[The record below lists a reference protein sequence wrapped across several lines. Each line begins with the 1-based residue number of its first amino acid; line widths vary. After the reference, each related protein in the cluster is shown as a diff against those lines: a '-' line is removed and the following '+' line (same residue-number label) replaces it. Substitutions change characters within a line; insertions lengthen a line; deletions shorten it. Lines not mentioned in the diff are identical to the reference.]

1 MCGFCGVA
9 LPDGS
14 TRRLDRGLIERMNN
28 AIAHRGPDGDGIF
41 LGDRIGLGHRR
52 LSIVDVAHGA
62 QPMSVRSGEVQLV
75 YNGEVY
81 NHPTLMPEL
90 EAAGVRYSTH
100 CDTETILHL
109 YEREGRNMP
118 KRLRGMFAFAIWD
131 ARSRELLLGRDRLRR
146 QAALLRP
153 HTATAR
159 CISDPRSSACSPPTR
174 CARR

>member
-75 YNGEVY
+75 YN
-81 NHPTLMPEL
+81 
-90 EAAGVRYSTH
+90 
-100 CDTETILHL
+100 
-109 YEREGRNMP
+109 
-118 KRLRGMFAFAIWD
+118 
-131 ARSRELLLGRDRLRR
+131 
-146 QAALLRP
+146 
-153 HTATAR
+153 
-159 CISDPRSSACSPPTR
+159 
-174 CARR
+174 